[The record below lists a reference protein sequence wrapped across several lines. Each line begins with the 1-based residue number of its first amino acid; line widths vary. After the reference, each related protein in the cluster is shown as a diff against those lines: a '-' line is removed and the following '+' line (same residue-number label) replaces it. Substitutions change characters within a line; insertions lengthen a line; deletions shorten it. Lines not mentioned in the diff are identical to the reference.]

1 MCHKRNLSH
10 AHFEGKQWPVLLSFR
25 GCKNFLKRWKRRA
38 YIKVVFRIFL
48 TWTFPGGHLAVRQWN
63 FFQVSRGAKPS
74 ANLKKISLSNR
85 QMSKGKS
92 ECQKNPENHL
102 YVGKSFSKASRNFL
116 HPSKERRYSF
126 PFRQSLQNMA
136 AYKVLLVTKMSGR
149 MANVR
154 LNRAGPAT
162 FRKVSLQGFSTME
175 RDLQVRHYWV
185 IPVQPF
191 QFTLVLKPCNWLVS

>member
-1 MCHKRNLSH
+1 MFFGLLFWKTFTRGCL
-10 AHFEGKQWPVLLSFR
+10 WPVLLSFR

-136 AYKVLLVTKMSGR
+136 AYKVLLVTKMSGL

-154 LNRAGPAT
+154 WQMSVWIGRAGP
-162 FRKVSLQGFSTME
+162 RNISKS
-175 RDLQVRHYWV
+175 H
-185 IPVQPF
+185 
-191 QFTLVLKPCNWLVS
+191 FTRF

>member
-1 MCHKRNLSH
+1 M
-10 AHFEGKQWPVLLSFR
+10 
-25 GCKNFLKRWKRRA
+25 
-38 YIKVVFRIFL
+38 VFRIFL

-136 AYKVLLVTKMSGR
+136 AYKVLLVTKMSGL

-154 LNRAGPAT
+154 WQMSVWIGRAPQ
-162 FRKVSLQGFSTME
+162 RLQKVILQGFSTME

-191 QFTLVLKPCNWLVS
+191 QFTLVLKPCNWLVSSLESHLRYVKNVTDYCVEIFISSAL

>member
-1 MCHKRNLSH
+1 MCPNVQSYSGYSLYNFLWKSQYLVRWFRPGVDYREVIAPMGNSM
-10 AHFEGKQWPVLLSFR
+10 KWPVLLSFR

-136 AYKVLLVTKMSGR
+136 AYKVLLVTKISG
-149 MANVR
+149 
-154 LNRAGPAT
+154 
-162 FRKVSLQGFSTME
+162 
-175 RDLQVRHYWV
+175 
-185 IPVQPF
+185 
-191 QFTLVLKPCNWLVS
+191 

>member
-1 MCHKRNLSH
+1 MIWMVWNAGPIGTLNKSLTDP
-10 AHFEGKQWPVLLSFR
+10 KWPVLLSFR

-136 AYKVLLVTKMSGR
+136 AYKVLLVTKISG
-149 MANVR
+149 
-154 LNRAGPAT
+154 
-162 FRKVSLQGFSTME
+162 
-175 RDLQVRHYWV
+175 
-185 IPVQPF
+185 
-191 QFTLVLKPCNWLVS
+191 